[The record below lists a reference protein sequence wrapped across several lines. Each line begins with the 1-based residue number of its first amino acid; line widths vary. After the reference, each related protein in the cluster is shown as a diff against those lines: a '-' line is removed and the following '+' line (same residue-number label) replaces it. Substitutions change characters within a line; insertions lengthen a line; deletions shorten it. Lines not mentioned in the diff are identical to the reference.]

1 MTQRKIDDS
10 FFLSSSSTKRSRVNL
25 TSNNDRDEF
34 DDIFETKRRRTN
46 HNNNSSG
53 VKQLPDVFDFD
64 APSSSTSTKK
74 KVENSMLTGSRKIKR
89 NISYDDDENKAIDE
103 LFNNDKRKKIR
114 PEIKQEESIDLLDM
128 FKTRSNTNVTQTKTT
143 TIDNFK
149 MPISSKNFTTQKKVK
164 MLFDDSDILT
174 LREEVKEQNDTVR
187 FNSLLK
193 NEM

>member
-74 KVENSMLTGSRKIKR
+74 QVENSMLTGSRKIKR

-128 FKTRSNTNVTQTKTT
+128 FKTRSNTNVTQTKIT

>member
-74 KVENSMLTGSRKIKR
+74 QVENSMLTGSRKIKR